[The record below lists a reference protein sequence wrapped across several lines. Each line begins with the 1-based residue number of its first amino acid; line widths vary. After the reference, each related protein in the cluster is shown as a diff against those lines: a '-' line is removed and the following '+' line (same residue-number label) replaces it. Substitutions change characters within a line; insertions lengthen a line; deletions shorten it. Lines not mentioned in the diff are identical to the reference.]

1 MNSLHFNDPLLVR
14 LLGATSE
21 RANAISNNLANANT
35 PGFTP
40 ERVEFESRLLEALER
55 GDSLDA
61 IKPKVFKDNSG
72 PASPDGNTVSLED
85 EMGAMLENR
94 VRYETYASIL
104 EAQFEQI
111 RTSVQEGR

>member
-1 MNSLHFNDPLLVR
+1 MDSIRFNDPLLVR
-14 LLGATSE
+14 LLGATSK
-21 RANAISNNLANANT
+21 RAEVIAYNLANANT

-40 ERVEFESRLLEALER
+40 ERVEFEARLREALER

-61 IKPKVFKDNSG
+61 IEPERVLDTSG
-72 PASPDGNTVSLED
+72 AASPDGNSVSLED
-85 EMGAMLENR
+85 EIGAMLENR
-94 VRYETYASIL
+94 IRYETYASIL

>member
-1 MNSLHFNDPLLVR
+1 MDSLQFNDPLLVR
-14 LLGATSE
+14 LLGATSK
-21 RANAISNNLANANT
+21 RGSVISNNLANANT

-40 ERVEFESRLLEALER
+40 ERVEFESRLRAALER

-61 IKPKVFKDNSG
+61 VEPELQKDSSG

-94 VRYETYASIL
+94 MRYETYASIL

>member
-1 MNSLHFNDPLLVR
+1 MDSLRFNDPLLVR
-14 LLGATSE
+14 LLGATSK
-21 RANAISNNLANANT
+21 RAEVIAGNLANANT
-35 PGFTP
+35 PGVAP
-40 ERVEFESRLLEALER
+40 KRVKFEEQLREALDR

-61 IKPKVFKDNSG
+61 VELMVVEDRSG
-72 PASPDGNTVSLED
+72 AVSPDGNSISLED

-94 VRYETYASIL
+94 MRYETYASIL

>member
-1 MNSLHFNDPLLVR
+1 MDSLQFNDPLLVR
-14 LLGATSE
+14 LLGASSE
-21 RANAISNNLANANT
+21 RSKVIANNLANANN
-35 PGFTP
+35 PKFTP
-40 ERVEFESRLLEALER
+40 ERVEFEARLREALER

-61 IKPKVFKDNSG
+61 IEPERVLDSSG
-72 PASPDGNTVSLED
+72 VASPDGNSVSFED

-94 VRYETYASIL
+94 MRYETYASIL

>member
-1 MNSLHFNDPLLVR
+1 MDSLHFNDPLLVR
-14 LLGATSE
+14 LLGATFQRGSVI
-21 RANAISNNLANANT
+21 ANNLANANT

-40 ERVEFESRLLEALER
+40 ERIEFETHLREALDR
-55 GDSLDA
+55 GVSLDA
-61 IKPKVFKDNSG
+61 IEPEVLEDHSG
-72 PASPDGNTVSLED
+72 SVGPDGNSVSLED

-94 VRYETYASIL
+94 IRYETYASIL